1 MTASLPFNYGTDI
14 FLPSI
19 PQTHSHCTSLL
30 LVSKVF
36 VKHRQDYTVHILFA
50 LTHGHVDN
58 TLAYSV
64 VYTQI

>member
-1 MTASLPFNYGTDI
+1 MTASLPINYGTDK
-14 FLPSI
+14 FLHSI

-30 LVSKVF
+30 VSKVS

-50 LTHGHVDN
+50 LTHEHMDN